1 MFKRELVYT
10 IILFVIMEILTTISS
25 LTLYIGFVWLG
36 LIVLITWIILSF
48 IYYSGKKVSK
58 HSEVIMKLQIKN
70 RWYQYIFI
78 PIFLYLTYTAFIY
91 FVRHPVLKQSL
102 ILIGTVLI
110 FILLVHIRT
119 TYQRIHTV
127 SSNSKIVFDMINV
140 IIFYIIS
147 EIISKLGYL
156 NSNLI
161 IPIFIIFPSLIL
173 ISNLQIRKRISKKG
187 LLIALLS
194 GISIGIASFFFKD
207 FKPHIFSFLI
217 TLCFYLILSFWYIRL
232 SGERELDKYIPPILF
247 TLMSMI
253 LVLT

>member
-10 IILFVIMEILTTISS
+10 IILFVIMEILTTISNF
-25 LTLYIGFVWLG
+25 TLYLGFVWLG

-58 HSEVIMKLQIKN
+58 YSEVIIKLQIKN

-91 FVRHPVLKQSL
+91 FIRHPVLEQSI
-102 ILIGTVLI
+102 ILIGT
-110 FILLVHIRT
+110 ILTFLLLLHIRT
-119 TYQRIHTV
+119 TYQRVHTV
-127 SSNSKIVFDMINV
+127 ANSSKIVFDMANV
-140 IIFYIIS
+140 IIFYILS

-161 IPIFIIFPSLIL
+161 IPIFILFPTLIL
-173 ISNLQIRKRISKKG
+173 ISNLQIRKRLDKKG
-187 LLIALLS
+187 FLIAVLS
-194 GISIGIASFFFKD
+194 GLSIGITTFFIKD
-207 FKPHIFSFLI
+207 FRPHIFSFLI
-217 TLCFYLILSFWYIRL
+217 TLCFYLIISFWYIRL
-232 SGERELDKYIPPILF
+232 SGEKELDKYIPPVLF